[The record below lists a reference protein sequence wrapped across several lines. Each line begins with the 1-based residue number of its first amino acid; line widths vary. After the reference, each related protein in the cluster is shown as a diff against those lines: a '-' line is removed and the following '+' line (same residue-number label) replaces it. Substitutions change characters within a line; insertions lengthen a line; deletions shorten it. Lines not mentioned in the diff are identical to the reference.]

1 MSGRKDDFFLENI
14 VRVNKSVA
22 FILSGTVIVPIVFLV
37 FNVIGIWD
45 LSKNFCIGLL
55 AFQIV
60 VILINCFLIKKSK
73 HQFFLMY
80 MELLDTIIFV
90 SAMAYTGT
98 IRLSISYAIPSI
110 ISCLYYNKKVT
121 RFTTI
126 LDFILVILITWS
138 HRFTDYNVVSGRFD
152 STTWFIQMLI
162 GYVIEFT
169 FLYFIIDRVSK
180 RTQKTLASLTKANVE
195 YEIKNQELAE
205 TQFNIIQF
213 VAQCLG
219 SHDLFTGRHVIHT
232 QRYVEILCTQ
242 LIEQG
247 DYVEELDEK
256 TVQLYQT
263 SAFLHDIGKIHIPE
277 GILNK
282 IGKFT
287 PEEFE
292 MMKSHPFEGKK
303 LLEYLPKIENGDF
316 NKIAKE
322 MAYCHH
328 EKWDGSGYP
337 RGLKGTEIPLCAR
350 IMAAADVLDALIS
363 QRLYKDPMSLEE
375 AMEVFRKSR
384 GTHFEPC
391 IADAVIACESLIG
404 IIDQDFKNKEA
415 STNNEELEWW
425 QRYHNNLEKQ

>member
-1 MSGRKDDFFLENI
+1 MLGQKDDFFLENI
-14 VRVNKSVA
+14 ARVNKSVA
-22 FILSGTVIVPIVFLV
+22 LILFGTFIVPVVFLV
-37 FNVIGIWD
+37 FTKIGIWEI
-45 LSKNFCIGLL
+45 SIPFCIGLL
-55 AFQIV
+55 LFQLV
-60 VILINCFLIKKSK
+60 VAVLNLLLLLQNKG
-73 HQFFLMY
+73 HYFLMY
-80 MELLDTIIFV
+80 LELIDTIIFV

-126 LDFILVILITWS
+126 TDFVLVIFITWL
-138 HRFTDYNVVSGRFD
+138 HRNTDYNVISGRYGA
-152 STTWFIQMLI
+152 TTWFIQMLI

-180 RTQKTLASLTKANVE
+180 RTQQTLASLTTANMD
-195 YEIKNQELAE
+195 YERKNLELAE
-205 TQFNIIQF
+205 TQYTIIQF

-219 SHDLFTGRHVIHT
+219 SHDLFTGRHVMHT
-232 QRYVEILCTQ
+232 QKYVEVLCNQ
-242 LIEQG
+242 LIKQG
-247 DYVEELDEK
+247 DYVTELDER
-256 TVQLYQT
+256 TVHLYQT

-287 PEEFE
+287 AEEFD
-292 MMKSHPFEGKK
+292 MMKSHPLEGKK
-303 LLEYLPKIENGDF
+303 LLDYLPVIEDGEF
-316 NKIAKE
+316 NTIAKE
-322 MAYCHH
+322 MAFCHH

-337 RGLKGTEIPLCAR
+337 RGLKGTDIPLCAR

-363 QRLYKDPMSLEE
+363 QRLYKDPMSIEE
-375 AMEVFRKSR
+375 AMEVFKKSR

-391 IADAVIACESLIG
+391 IADAVIACQNLIG
-404 IIDQDFKNKEA
+404 IIDQDFKNTEA

-425 QRYHNNLEKQ
+425 QRYHKNLEKV